1 MLLLCQLYLSAISSL
16 EALDSMQKHR
26 LLQRNLLIL
35 HAMQCILQGDVTLLT
50 QARLLGINSIL
61 VTPN

>member
-16 EALDSMQKHR
+16 EALESMQKDR
-26 LLQRNLLIL
+26 LLQRKLLVL
-35 HAMQCILQGDVTLLT
+35 HAMQCISPCDVTLLT